1 MSIAAEACNEV
12 SSKAGSSRSV
22 SLRVSVLSDA
32 RALGAIRGQLEE
44 LAGDLC
50 EPNVFY
56 ESWMLEPA
64 IRHLGEDLDFE
75 LVCIHCADGGQR
87 LCGFFPLVRVPL
99 HGALP
104 FQLYSL
110 WQHAHCFRCTP
121 LIRRGFADRCWA
133 ALFDWLRD
141 GPLNRRLLR
150 IERLPANGACAR
162 ALRQRLERDASL
174 RSQVQEHD
182 SAFLEIGDSGEDA
195 LRQAMSGKTL
205 AKMRRQQRRL
215 AETGDL
221 AFADV
226 DGACD
231 LEALIDEFLALEAKG
246 WKGARGT
253 AMAKAPREEAFFKAV
268 MRGAFE
274 RGRLSFLTMRLNGRL
289 IAGQSALIAP
299 PGSFGF
305 KIAYDEDFS
314 KYSPGV
320 LLEMEK
326 VRRLHDGADPARP
339 KTLWADSCSTAG
351 DGPAYRCWPNRRPIL
366 KYWIAAG
373 GGPAALF
380 VKLLPYLQK
389 VGAFAR
395 PPAFQGKGAA

>member
-32 RALGAIRGQLEE
+32 RALGAVRGQLEE

-150 IERLPANGACAR
+150 IERLS
-162 ALRQRLERDASL
+162 QRMEEEVDHGGKCQEMGIFSWEISETKKFILF
-174 RSQVQEHD
+174 SQW
-182 SAFLEIGDSGEDA
+182 
-195 LRQAMSGKTL
+195 
-205 AKMRRQQRRL
+205 
-215 AETGDL
+215 
-221 AFADV
+221 
-226 DGACD
+226 
-231 LEALIDEFLALEAKG
+231 EFQDPKI
-246 WKGARGT
+246 RGT
-253 AMAKAPREEAFFKAV
+253 VNHIFCHILWLYP
-268 MRGAFE
+268 
-274 RGRLSFLTMRLNGRL
+274 LT
-289 IAGQSALIAP
+289 
-299 PGSFGF
+299 
-305 KIAYDEDFS
+305 
-314 KYSPGV
+314 
-320 LLEMEK
+320 
-326 VRRLHDGADPARP
+326 
-339 KTLWADSCSTAG
+339 
-351 DGPAYRCWPNRRPIL
+351 
-366 KYWIAAG
+366 
-373 GGPAALF
+373 
-380 VKLLPYLQK
+380 
-389 VGAFAR
+389 
-395 PPAFQGKGAA
+395 